1 MTAVTI
7 SARQE
12 SRWRCGVEHTPA
24 AVSYEAGHW
33 TDDQLA
39 QLRADP
45 LLVVVDGAGAAAA
58 VDAAVAAEAS
68 AIPTTPTVQAALE
81 TALKALGRAT
91 PEEVRAFAA
100 EAAEIEGVRAA
111 LHGES
116 APDNLIEAAIAVLV
130 LGKDPASW
138 IASGA
143 PHVTAL
149 EKALGVDITADQRD
163 QAWESFLA
171 NDGKGLTGG

>member
-58 VDAAVAAEAS
+58 EAS
-68 AIPTTPTVQAALE
+68 AIPTTPTVQAALD

-91 PEEVRAFAA
+91 PDEVQAFAA
-100 EAAEIEGVRAA
+100 AAAEIEGVRAA

-116 APDNLIEAAIAVLV
+116 APDNLIETAIAVLV

-149 EKALGVDITADQRD
+149 EKALGVGITADQRD
-163 QAWESFLA
+163 QAWESFLV
-171 NDGKGLTGG
+171 NDGKDLTGG